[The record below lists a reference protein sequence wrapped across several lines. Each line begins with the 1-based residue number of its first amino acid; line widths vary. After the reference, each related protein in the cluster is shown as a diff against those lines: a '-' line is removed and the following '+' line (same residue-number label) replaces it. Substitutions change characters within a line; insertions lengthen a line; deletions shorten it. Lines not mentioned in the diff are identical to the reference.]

1 MRKLHTFVT
10 RAYWD
15 NSLEST
21 MNSIR
26 EDKDT
31 ILDMLTYG
39 SLENAEITIKLS
51 ADRAPSYEI
60 KVTKIAEESP
70 FGNTDDEE

>member
-15 NSLEST
+15 NSLESAI
-21 MNSIR
+21 NSIR

-31 ILDMLTYG
+31 ILDMLSFG
-39 SLENAEITIKLS
+39 ELENAEITIKLS
-51 ADRAPSYEI
+51 ADRAPRYEI
-60 KVTKIAEESP
+60 KVNKIAEKSP
-70 FGNTDDEE
+70 FEEDDEE